1 MLIARNLLVIFL
13 MIYGSA
19 LWAQTKP
26 RPAAEPPLQTQKPTA
41 PPLQVQQLPAQQTPA
56 QQSPTQSQRPAA
68 AAEAASAP
76 PVENFL
82 MPMPKGWKQV
92 AVDEHY
98 NIHIVQYVPEGQAPD
113 MGEEMLRSLVFSY
126 VREAPLDTFLALA
139 TRLPNDACEDV
150 TTTPVAKG
158 LVNGYESVFATRFC
172 TKNRKSGQGE
182 ITMFKLIQGKTAMY
196 LGERTWRIKPFGKDK
211 PPVAKEV
218 YDGWAEYMKAIT
230 VCVLDDPFRPCPKG
244 AGKP

>member
-1 MLIARNLLVIFL
+1 MIARNLLVIFL
-13 MIYGSA
+13 MMGSSA

-41 PPLQVQQLPAQQTPA
+41 PPLQVQQLPAQQ
-56 QQSPTQSQRPAA
+56 SPTQTPRSAA
-68 AAEAASAP
+68 ATQAASTP

-82 MPMPKGWKQV
+82 MPLPKAWKQV

-98 NIHIVQYVPEGQAPD
+98 NIRIVQYVPEGQAPD
-113 MGEEMLRSLVFSY
+113 QGEEMLRSLVFSY
-126 VREAPLDTFLALA
+126 VREAPLETFMTLA

-158 LVNGYESVFATRFC
+158 LVNGYESAFATRFC
-172 TKNRKSGQGE
+172 TRNRKSGQGE

-196 LGERTWRIKPFGKDK
+196 LGERTWRVRPFGKDK
-211 PPVAKEV
+211 APVAKEI

-230 VCVLDDPFRPCPKG
+230 VCVIDDPARPCPKG
-244 AGKP
+244 AKP